1 MAVGSLVGSVAL
13 RPNTPLTA
21 TVIGTI
27 IIVGMALLV
36 DAAYA
41 WGLIP
46 ASVVHARPLLLYAD
60 GEACYCAVVA
70 LQQLHLACPNSATAS
85 GLFPGWCKPCM
96 QATRK
101 AFTKLHASLQP

>member
-21 TVIGTI
+21 TVIGII

-46 ASVVHARPLLLYAD
+46 GSVVHARPLLLYAD
-60 GEACYCAVVA
+60 GEAYCAVVA
-70 LQQLHLACPNSATAS
+70 LQQLHLVCPTCNSIGSVCRLVPA
-85 GLFPGWCKPCM
+85 M
-96 QATRK
+96 
-101 AFTKLHASLQP
+101 HASCTQGFHQVSAKVM

>member
-1 MAVGSLVGSVAL
+1 VAL

-41 WGLIP
+41 WGWLP

-60 GEACYCAVVA
+60 GEVCCFNCCT
-70 LQQLHLACPNSATAS
+70 LQCIYARLFTRCVCHDNVHGQQEATVSAS
-85 GLFPGWCKPCM
+85 
-96 QATRK
+96 
-101 AFTKLHASLQP
+101 